1 MPRSRLEAR
10 LQRAIE
16 RITIVRAIRAVAI
29 LVITLVFLGGSIEH
43 WVEPSTFTSYGISFW
58 WAIVTV
64 ATVGYGDVVPHSSA
78 GRAAAALIILVSISL
93 IPIVTSLIVS
103 ILVTRRSAEQHEET
117 RVQWAETARLLKQVD
132 ERLARLEERP

>member
-1 MPRSRLEAR
+1 M
-10 LQRAIE
+10 QRAIE
-16 RITIVRAIRAVAI
+16 RITIFRAIRSVAI
-29 LVITLVFLGGSIEH
+29 IVVTLVFLGGSIEH

-78 GRAAAALIILVSISL
+78 GRAAAGFIILVSISI

-103 ILVTRRSAEQHEET
+103 ILVIRRSEEQHDET
-117 RVQWAETARLLKQVD
+117 RVQLAEATRLLKQVD
-132 ERLARLEERP
+132 ERLAHLEDRP